1 MNIRVNI
8 KRSNKKIFKG
18 KKRKKKEKKEVHC
31 ANPSVCAVIG
41 EE

>member
-18 KKRKKKEKKEVHC
+18 KKRRKKVHC
-31 ANPSVCAVIG
+31 ANPNVSAVTG

>member
-8 KRSNKKIFKG
+8 KQSNKKIFKG
-18 KKRKKKEKKEVHC
+18 KKREKKKKEVHC

>member
-8 KRSNKKIFKG
+8 KQSNKKIFKG
-18 KKRKKKEKKEVHC
+18 KKREKKREVHC